1 MKNTITMKTTVQ
13 GITTKIALAAITL
26 ISLSPGFCTLEARA
40 SMTDPYVVN
49 QLQDARGR
57 LLRRE
62 NQLLRDQDDLKR
74 QLDDLK
80 RRNDGNTLSGTI
92 TEVAKRIDKNYADL
106 RQTRTALRDVE
117 SNLL

>member
-1 MKNTITMKTTVQ
+1 MKNISTTETSIQSMV
-13 GITTKIALAAITL
+13 TKIALAAITA
-26 ISLSPGFCTLEARA
+26 ISLNPIFFAGAARA

-62 NQLLRDQDDLKR
+62 NQLLRDQDDLRR

-80 RRNDGNTLSGTI
+80 RRNDGNTLSGSI
-92 TEVAKRIDKNYADL
+92 IEVAKRLDKNYADL
-106 RQTRTALRDVE
+106 RQTRGAIRDVE